1 MISIWHLFWIIP
13 LSVFVGIWLVSLLI
27 AGKENNYNNDDN

>member
-13 LSVFVGIWLVSLLI
+13 LSAALGMFLMGIVSINKL
-27 AGKENNYNNDDN
+27 KEDE